1 MKKAIMILAFVLF
14 ASQSEASG
22 LEKEDYMAGY
32 IASIATSL
40 IVTIALVIQSYRV
53 DSIDFEVD
61 PDDEE
66 VPFKIEIH
74 W

>member
-1 MKKAIMILAFVLF
+1 MKKLIMVIAFVLF
-14 ASQSEASG
+14 AAQASASG
-22 LEKEDYMAGY
+22 LEKEDYLAGY

-53 DSIDFEVD
+53 DGVEFEVD

-66 VPFKIEIH
+66 APVQIIIH